1 MARFAAAVDGSS
13 GVLRERKLSLS
24 LKKLGK
30 FDIILVC

>member
-1 MARFAAAVDGSS
+1 MARLAVTIDGSS

-30 FDIILVC
+30 FGIILVC